1 MGSITPPRAVEALP
15 ATSASEKILEILYR
29 DGAVV
34 IKNLLSLDSV
44 AEITGEI
51 KPYMDADYNSGLE
64 VFAKQTKTVC
74 GLAGKSP
81 AAVKSILQN
90 PNVKTIVNDVLSVTT
105 ESWWGDARNKCVSP
119 PLLSSFF
126 TVRVG
131 PGSARQGLHRDDQDH
146 HATHTHGDPKETT
159 KLGCFVATSKVTKEN
174 GATEIVLGSHV
185 WDDVRKPSVDEVSYG
200 EMDTGDALL
209 MLGNCYHGAGANVTS
224 DSFRSVVVT
233 LFCKGVYRSE
243 ENQFLAVTQEQAKN
257 LDPEVQDLLGW
268 KASAPFC
275 GWYDLGHPYRLI
287 REVDNVGSDLF

>member
-1 MGSITPPRAVEALP
+1 MSSFTPCRVESLP
-15 ATSASEKILEILYR
+15 SDSTPDVILNILYR

-34 IKNLLSLDSV
+34 LKGLVPLESIAQIN
-44 AEITGEI
+44 GEI

-81 AAVKSILQN
+81 TAVKSILQN
-90 PNVKTIVNDVLSVTT
+90 PNVRAVVDDVLSITT

-159 KLGCFVATSKVTKEN
+159 KLGCFVASEFWF
-174 GATEIVLGSHV
+174 S
-185 WDDVRKPSVDEVSYG
+185 G
-200 EMDTGDALL
+200 E
-209 MLGNCYHGAGANVTS
+209 
-224 DSFRSVVVT
+224 
-233 LFCKGVYRSE
+233 
-243 ENQFLAVTQEQAKN
+243 
-257 LDPEVQDLLGW
+257 
-268 KASAPFC
+268 
-275 GWYDLGHPYRLI
+275 
-287 REVDNVGSDLF
+287 

>member
-34 IKNLLSLDSV
+34 IKNLLSIDSV

-90 PNVKTIVNDVLSVTT
+90 PNVKTVVNDVLSVTT

-159 KLGCFVATSKVTKEN
+159 KLGCFVASKT
-174 GATEIVLGSHV
+174 
-185 WDDVRKPSVDEVSYG
+185 P
-200 EMDTGDALL
+200 
-209 MLGNCYHGAGANVTS
+209 
-224 DSFRSVVVT
+224 T
-233 LFCKGVYRSE
+233 LS
-243 ENQFLAVTQEQAKN
+243 T
-257 LDPEVQDLLGW
+257 D
-268 KASAPFC
+268 
-275 GWYDLGHPYRLI
+275 RL
-287 REVDNVGSDLF
+287 SSMY